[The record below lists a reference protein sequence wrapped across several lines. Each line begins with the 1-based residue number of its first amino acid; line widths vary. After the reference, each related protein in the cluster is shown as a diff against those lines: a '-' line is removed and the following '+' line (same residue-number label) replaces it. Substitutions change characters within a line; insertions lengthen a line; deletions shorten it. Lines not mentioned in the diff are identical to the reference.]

1 MEQSLENMKNEILLL
16 QNMIYILIQKG
27 QKFGAVLMELFTY
40 LLTYWSFPLRFPF
53 IVGYYLKAIIKM
65 PNILK

>member
-1 MEQSLENMKNEILLL
+1 MGVLIMEQSLENMKNEILLL

-40 LLTYWSFPLRFPF
+40 LLTGRFLSVFPS
-53 IVGYYLKAIIKM
+53 
-65 PNILK
+65 

>member
-40 LLTYWSFPLRFPF
+40 LLTYLLVVSSPF
-53 IVGYYLKAIIKM
+53 STHSGLLFKSY
-65 PNILK
+65 N

>member
-40 LLTYWSFPLRFPF
+40 LLTYWSFPLRFPL
-53 IVGYYLKAIIKM
+53 IVGYYLKAIIEM